1 MSPGTLLR
9 AGVFAFVSL
18 CLPFTAHAAER
29 VALIIGNAAYPE
41 APLRN
46 PDNDARA
53 ERLQRPAL
61 TPMQARGASP
71 VEECIVGHVNEH
83 ELDILQVAEKSEQLL
98 SEALAKNGI
107 ASSIYFSAAAAGS
120 QIAAIASSRAAIRK
134 SALSGLNTM
143 GGRILST
150 LPK

>member
-1 MSPGTLLR
+1 
-9 AGVFAFVSL
+9 
-18 CLPFTAHAAER
+18 
-29 VALIIGNAAYPE
+29 
-41 APLRN
+41 
-46 PDNDARA
+46 
-53 ERLQRPAL
+53 
-61 TPMQARGASP
+61 MQARGAST